1 MPVLYDL
8 DLYAWA
14 SEQATL
20 LKEGRYT
27 ELDVIH
33 LIEELE
39 SLGERLVD
47 QLESRLIVLLAHLL
61 KLRYARHYERERA
74 GRGWR
79 LTCTA
84 QRQRLTRLVQK
95 NPSLRPQVPEVL
107 PEAYRTACLDAAL
120 GLDLPEDAFP
130 PLCSWSVEE
139 VLRDGFFPE
148 AEPA

>member
-8 DLYAWA
+8 DLYAWI

-20 LKEGRYT
+20 LKAGRYT

-39 SLGERLVD
+39 CLGERLVD
-47 QLESRLIVLLAHLL
+47 QLESRCIVLLAHLL
-61 KLRYARHYERERA
+61 KLRYARHYARERA

-79 LTCTA
+79 LSCTA
-84 QRQRLTRLVQK
+84 QRQRIARLLQK
-95 NPSLRPQVPEVL
+95 NPSLASHLPEVL
-107 PEAYRTACLDAAL
+107 AEAYRTACLDAAL
-120 GLDLPEDAFP
+120 GLDLPEDSFP
-130 PLCSWSVEE
+130 PLCPWSAEE

-148 AEPA
+148 FA